1 MNPEQQKPRILIVD
15 DSKETVELIK
25 LQLESDHEVEY
36 AYNLRD
42 ARELINQYRYHIA
55 IIDLILP
62 GENGLDLITDIAQ
75 HYPYTAVIA
84 ISGQA
89 SIETAVSAM
98 KMGAS
103 EYLVKPLRNLDL
115 INIHV
120 HKILQTQWLVAENER
135 LNAMLQKDLETDII
149 IGNSLGVQNLLQKV
163 KKIAKLDT
171 LALITGET
179 GVGKSVFAEIIH
191 RNSLRKHQKFV
202 SVNCGSLTETLLG
215 SLLFGH
221 KRGAFTDAF
230 RDKIGYFQEANGGTL
245 FLDEITETSL
255 AFQVKLLKVLETGI
269 FRQVGGEHDIHTDV
283 RIIAATNKDIK
294 ESVDNGI
301 FREDL
306 YYRLNV
312 IRLHIPPLRERRDD
326 IKILASTFTQE
337 FCAKYQKPE
346 LKLSPGVLSILLNY
360 DWKGNIREL
369 RNAIEHAVILA
380 EHQVIQPEDLP
391 ENVTPVSNA
400 NNVHPMLNGLSE
412 WSKAKDDF
420 ARWYVDK
427 LLSTCKGNFT
437 KAAQLSG
444 ISRDNIYR
452 KCEQLSIDPKSY
464 RQKNP
469 QNDKGSDL

>member
-1 MNPEQQKPRILIVD
+1 MD

-25 LQLESDHEVEY
+25 LQLEPDHEVEY
-36 AYNLRD
+36 AYNLKD
-42 ARELINQYRYHIA
+42 ARNLINQNRYHIA
-55 IIDLILP
+55 IVDLILP
-62 GENGLDLITDIAQ
+62 GENGLDLITEIAQ

-135 LNAMLQKDLETDII
+135 LNAMLQKDLETNII

-191 RNSLRKHQKFV
+191 RNSLRKSQKFV
-202 SVNCGSLTETLLG
+202 SVNCGSLTETLLE

-294 ESVDNGI
+294 DAVDNGS

-337 FCAKYQKPE
+337 FCAKYHKPE

-360 DWKGNIREL
+360 EWKGNIREL

-391 ENVTPVSNA
+391 ENVTPSSNA
-400 NNVHPMLNGLSE
+400 NNVHPLLNGLTE

-420 ARWYVDK
+420 ARWYLDK
-427 LLSTCKGNFT
+427 LLNTCAGNFSR
-437 KAAQLSG
+437 AAKLSG

-452 KCEQLSIDPKSY
+452 KCEQLNIDPSSF
-464 RQKNP
+464 RQKP
-469 QNDKGSDL
+469 TQKDKGSNL